1 MERAVGGISLLA
13 LFVTL
18 LLLPGGFA
26 KFDISANGSNGYPK
40 FKGVGNEGEQRSPL
54 KDPVRGNATG
64 VAGIMIT
71 VSESGLKYAKEVLLN
86 EILAEITPLLIP
98 DIKAHITSPVGRV
111 DMQISHIELSGANIS
126 YSDVDLGKTGITVFA
141 GDIHARIRLHWY
153 YEYTATYVPFPVND
167 GGWANINVT
176 TSIFLNSG

>member
-1 MERAVGGISLLA
+1 MERAVGGISFLS

-26 KFDISANGSNGYPK
+26 KFDISANGIIGYPK
-40 FKGVGNEGEQRSPL
+40 FKAVENEGEQRSPL
-54 KDPVRGNATG
+54 NDPVRGNSTG

-141 GDIHARIRLHWY
+141 GGIHARIRLHWY